1 MKDLTHVLK
10 RPLVTEK
17 SADAKE
23 ANNVV
28 SFVVDRSAN
37 KAEIKSSIEAIFKVA
52 VESVRTVNMAGKR
65 KRAGRVLGKRSNW
78 KKAYVS
84 LKDGESI
91 EIFEGV

>member
-17 SADAKE
+17 SAAAKE
-23 ANNVV
+23 ADNVV
-28 SFVVDRSAN
+28 SFVVDKGAN
-37 KAEIKSSIEAIFKVA
+37 KAEIKDSIEKIFKVA

-65 KRAGRVLGKRSNW
+65 KRAGSKFGKRSNW

>member
-1 MKDLTHVLK
+1 MKDFTHVLK

-17 SADAKE
+17 SASAKE

-28 SFVVDRSAN
+28 SFVVDKGAN
-37 KAEIKSSIEAIFKVA
+37 KAEIKDSIEKIFKVS
-52 VESVRTVNMAGKR
+52 VDSVRTVNIAGKR
-65 KRAGRVLGKRSNW
+65 KRAGRLFGKRSNW

-84 LKDGESI
+84 LKEGESI